1 MSFLVMV
8 LILGIMVVIHEFGH
22 FIVAKFFK
30 IGVLTFSVGLGK
42 KLFGF
47 KKNETDYI
55 FSILPFGGYVKLK
68 GMEDFENQNREEDDF
83 MNKSPIKRI
92 LVIFSGPFA
101 NFIFAFIILF
111 FMILIFGIAKVE
123 NRPLYSIEGTYKDYF
138 KKNDLIT
145 TVNGVKIKDFNDIFF
160 NLIPDEENS
169 FEVINGQEKREF
181 TFKLTKPE
189 SLSITP
195 AFPPKVGIV
204 ENNSAALRSGILKGD
219 IIIKID
225 TFNIFAWQDISK
237 IMKENYREKMDFLI
251 LRNDDTLTIT
261 VEPDIR
267 KDTLDG
273 KVVQYGFLGV
283 GFSYEI
289 QKVGFIKSLKISFER
304 IWQISL
310 SILKF
315 IKQLFCGRMSLKN
328 LGGPV
333 SIYTITDQ
341 TLKIGFETF
350 LTFLAFF
357 SINLFIFNLIPF
369 PPLDGSYILIYL
381 FELVTGIKANRKF
394 MQVYQYI
401 GLSVLFFLTLLV
413 TFNDI
418 LRIVQK

>member
-8 LILGIMVVIHEFGH
+8 LILGIMVIIHEFGH

-68 GMEDFENQNREEDDF
+68 GMEDFENQNRDEDDF

-101 NFIFAFIILF
+101 NFIFAFFLVF
-111 FMILIFGIAKVE
+111 FMIFFFGIAKVE
-123 NRPLYSIEGTYKDYF
+123 NRPLYSVEGTYKDYF

-145 TVNGVKIKDFNDIFF
+145 IVNGVKIKDFNDIFL
-160 NLIPDEENS
+160 NLIPNEENR
-169 FEVINGQEKREF
+169 FEVINKEEKREF

-189 SLSITP
+189 SLSIIP
-195 AFPPKVGIV
+195 AFPPKIGIV
-204 ENNSAALRSGILKGD
+204 ENNSAAMRSGILKGD
-219 IIIKID
+219 LILMID
-225 TFNIFAWQDISK
+225 SFNIFAWQDISN
-237 IMKENYREKMDFLI
+237 IIKENYREKMNFLI
-251 LRNDDTLTIT
+251 LRDNDTLTIT
-261 VEPDIR
+261 VKPDIR
-267 KDTLDG
+267 KDTVDG
-273 KVVQYGFLGV
+273 KVVEYGFLGV

-304 IWQISL
+304 IWQISF

-315 IKQLFCGRMSLKN
+315 IKQLFTGRMSLKN

-350 LTFLAFF
+350 LSFLAFF

-401 GLSVLFFLTLLV
+401 GLSVLFFLTFLV